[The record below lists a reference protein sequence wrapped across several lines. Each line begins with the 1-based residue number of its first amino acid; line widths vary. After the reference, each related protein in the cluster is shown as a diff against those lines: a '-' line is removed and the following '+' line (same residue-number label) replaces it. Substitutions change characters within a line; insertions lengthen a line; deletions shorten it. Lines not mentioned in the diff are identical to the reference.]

1 MVKLSLLAF
10 PIFLFILPKCSN
22 PVQTLR
28 ETTSVEINPVDTT
41 TLYSSTTNILRSNT
55 IPDEIFDM
63 KNLKHLHIQGMDCDY
78 GDNTSCWMIV
88 EIPGKIANLKLLET
102 LSLNVNAIDSLPD
115 EAGKLENLKLLDL
128 SDNSNLSYIEPVTVL
143 ENLEELFLFGCSRL
157 NKLPANMGN
166 LKKLRK
172 LGLTGSGIDKAEMD
186 RIKRLLPYCKIIFSN

>member
-78 GDNTSCWMIV
+78 GDNHR
-88 EIPGKIANLKLLET
+88 
-102 LSLNVNAIDSLPD
+102 
-115 EAGKLENLKLLDL
+115 AG
-128 SDNSNLSYIEPVTVL
+128 
-143 ENLEELFLFGCSRL
+143 
-157 NKLPANMGN
+157 
-166 LKKLRK
+166 
-172 LGLTGSGIDKAEMD
+172 
-186 RIKRLLPYCKIIFSN
+186 